1 MWHWGVWFSGR
12 GGDEL
17 GLGLMIFSDF
27 NDSMIKSKAE
37 SLGQFNGGKHE
48 EYGMMISFE
57 HCRASLR
64 SWVTHM
70 LFGSVGAIC

>member
-1 MWHWGVWFSGR
+1 
-12 GGDEL
+12 
-17 GLGLMIFSDF
+17 MIFSDF

-64 SWVTHM
+64 S
-70 LFGSVGAIC
+70 